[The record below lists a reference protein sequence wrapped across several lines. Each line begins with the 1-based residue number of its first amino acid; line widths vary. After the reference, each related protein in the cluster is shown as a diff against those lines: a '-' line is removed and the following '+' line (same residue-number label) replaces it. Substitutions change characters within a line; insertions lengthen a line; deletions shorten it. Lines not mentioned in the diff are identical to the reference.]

1 MANNFQ
7 EFQTMLKRKLTQPDI
22 YLILANLLPVFGVW
36 VLGWN
41 AIEVFIVYT
50 METLIA
56 GILTVLKLGIAS
68 VSGNNSND
76 WYVGDKKTKQPGI
89 LFIFFFIVHY
99 GIFAAVQTSIFAES
113 ANINPPG
120 SGLLYFFFHWYNYI
134 NKDIAIM
141 LCGFIVSWLAR
152 SFIPFIVNREYKT
165 ASMMRL
171 MFQPYGRIFIQQLTV
186 LLGSMFLVLGGG
198 KVFILIFALVK
209 IFVEVYMNF
218 DNILNRTVE
227 SMEGRNT
234 DKTDSHR

>member
-7 EFQTMLKRKLTQPDI
+7 EFQTMLKRKLTQADI
-22 YLILANLLPVFGVW
+22 YLIVANLLPVYGVW

-41 AIEVFIVYT
+41 AIEVFIVYA
-50 METLIA
+50 METLIV
-56 GILTVLKLGIAS
+56 GMLTVLKLSIAS
-68 VSGNNSND
+68 ASGNNSND
-76 WYVGDKKTKQPGI
+76 WYVGDKKVKQPGI

-99 GIFAAVQTSIFAES
+99 GIFAAVQTSIFSES

-120 SGLLYFFFHWYNYI
+120 SGLLYFFFHWYNFI

-141 LCGFIVSWLAR
+141 LFGFIVSWLAR

-198 KVFILIFALVK
+198 GKIFILIFAFVK

-218 DNILNRTVE
+218 DNILNRTLE
-227 SMEGRNT
+227 SMDKEGR
-234 DKTDSHR
+234 KE